1 MNGRT
6 NSGLAKGG
14 FAFVISAVLLVLTII
29 MVADSFSIDSLIQ
42 DPLIIYVCAVGGFVS
57 GVYAVWVNL
66 RFHKQNA
73 NDSRNSWLSFA
84 LFCFSLLVLGW
95 ADRTWGFRGRSPPAR
110 NCGNRKG
117 TSGFGVANDGRKA
130 RSS

>member
-84 LFCFSLLVLGW
+84 LFCFSLLVLGI
-95 ADRTWGFRGRSPPAR
+95 TLYV
-110 NCGNRKG
+110 
-117 TSGFGVANDGRKA
+117 VAILLWVFILPSLLDFQGH
-130 RSS
+130 